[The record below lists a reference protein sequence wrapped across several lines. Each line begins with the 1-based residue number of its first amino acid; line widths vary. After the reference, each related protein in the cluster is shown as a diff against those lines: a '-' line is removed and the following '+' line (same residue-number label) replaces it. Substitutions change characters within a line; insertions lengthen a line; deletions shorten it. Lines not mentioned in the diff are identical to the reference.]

1 MDRRAHRQLLQ
12 EARLGRSELRT
23 AARGLLGRGLQGHL
37 PEQLAVT
44 GLGGRQPGIEVAQVG
59 IGQVLRQK
67 RQTFLAAQLDQRGH
81 QEAVEEALGP
91 RLPHERLQG
100 LRVGVA
106 RIAPEPE
113 PAPIEDLEHLGQV
126 AGLLAGEPRHR
137 AREAGD
143 VGEGGE
149 HGKRVRRRLLLAV
162 RVVDQ
167 HLVEAKGGQAHPGGR
182 SGCKK
187 VHGRACF
194 AREAARGKAK
204 RYPWGMRIGVISDT
218 HGLLRPEAVSALRG
232 ADHLLHAGD
241 IGGEEVLA
249 ALHEIAPV
257 TAVAGNVDGF
267 RCGHA
272 RATAR
277 VVLEG
282 VRFYLTHI
290 LDRPRRPRPEVEAEL
305 RREAADVV
313 VFGHSHLPHDEVLSG
328 VRFFNPASAG
338 PRRFDYPVS
347 VGMLE
352 VRRGRVVRSGF
363 VPLDA
368 RSEAALQ
375 RHLNQLSR

>member
-1 MDRRAHRQLLQ
+1 
-12 EARLGRSELRT
+12 
-23 AARGLLGRGLQGHL
+23 
-37 PEQLAVT
+37 
-44 GLGGRQPGIEVAQVG
+44 
-59 IGQVLRQK
+59 
-67 RQTFLAAQLDQRGH
+67 
-81 QEAVEEALGP
+81 
-91 RLPHERLQG
+91 
-100 LRVGVA
+100 
-106 RIAPEPE
+106 
-113 PAPIEDLEHLGQV
+113 
-126 AGLLAGEPRHR
+126 
-137 AREAGD
+137 
-143 VGEGGE
+143 
-149 HGKRVRRRLLLAV
+149 
-162 RVVDQ
+162 
-167 HLVEAKGGQAHPGGR
+167 
-182 SGCKK
+182 
-187 VHGRACF
+187 
-194 AREAARGKAK
+194 
-204 RYPWGMRIGVISDT
+204 MRIGVISDT
-218 HGLLRPEAVSALRG
+218 HGLLRPEALSALRR

-267 RCGHA
+267 RCGDA
-272 RATAR
+272 RGTAR

-290 LDRPRRPRPEVEAEL
+290 LERPGQPRPEVQADL

-375 RHLNQLSR
+375 SHLNQLTRRR